1 LEEKM
6 GGKNDPR
13 GFHFVKV
20 ELKEMY
26 RRGMPKKGKKKSE
39 RYPGDQLPERWRLY
53 ILYLLICV
61 ELLIAGKPW
70 PPDPFGLIPRVQGQ
84 GKYSTRG
91 RPRTTPE
98 EPEDVPMEPLE
109 LLMKKMGGD
118 DGIPDSTSPASG
130 G

>member
-1 LEEKM
+1 MGEKK
-6 GGKNDPR
+6 KNEPR
-13 GFHFVKV
+13 GLHFVKV
-20 ELKEMY
+20 ELKRLYKRAM
-26 RRGMPKKGKKKSE
+26 KAKGE
-39 RYPGDQLPERWRLY
+39 DPLPDRWILY

-118 DGIPDSTSPASG
+118 DADSTSANGSDTG
-130 G
+130 LLQE

>member
-1 LEEKM
+1 M
-6 GGKNDPR
+6 GGKNEPR
-13 GFHFVKV
+13 GLHFVKV
-20 ELKEMY
+20 ELKRLYKRAM
-26 RRGMPKKGKKKSE
+26 KAKGE
-39 RYPGDQLPERWRLY
+39 YPLPDRWILY

-109 LLMKKMGGD
+109 LLMKKMGEAD
-118 DGIPDSTSPASG
+118 AIPDSASSTSGS
-130 G
+130 

>member
-1 LEEKM
+1 MGEKK
-6 GGKNDPR
+6 KNEPR
-13 GFHFVKV
+13 GLHFVKV
-20 ELKEMY
+20 ELKRLYKRAM
-26 RRGMPKKGKKKSE
+26 KAKG
-39 RYPGDQLPERWRLY
+39 GDPLPDRWILY

-118 DGIPDSTSPASG
+118 DVTADSTGTDGSDTG
-130 G
+130 LL

>member
-6 GGKNDPR
+6 GGKNEPR
-13 GFHFVKV
+13 GLHFVKV
-20 ELKEMY
+20 ELKRLYKRAM
-26 RRGMPKKGKKKSE
+26 KAKGAE
-39 RYPGDQLPERWRLY
+39 PLPDRWILY

-84 GKYSTRG
+84 GKYSIRG

-109 LLMKKMGGD
+109 LLMKKMGGAD
-118 DGIPDSTSPASG
+118 AISDSASPTSSS
-130 G
+130 